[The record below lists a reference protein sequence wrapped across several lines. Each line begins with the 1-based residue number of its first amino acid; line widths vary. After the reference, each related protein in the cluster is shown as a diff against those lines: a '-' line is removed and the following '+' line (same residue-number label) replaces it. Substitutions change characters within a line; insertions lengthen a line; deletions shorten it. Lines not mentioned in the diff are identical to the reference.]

1 MLTDELFTQPPGTPI
16 ERAGKV
22 IRPTVDQ
29 MRSYWKGERL
39 PRFNLGWPC
48 VDFGLLHANLVLV
61 SGYANHGKGTMVR
74 QIALQM
80 YYKYGTKWA
89 FWSPEDMPEEY
100 FYADI
105 IHMITGK
112 STEKHHNN
120 YISEPEYLSAFAT
133 AAEVIKLIDFDV
145 DMPSIK
151 MILAEFDHM
160 YDMGIRGF
168 VIDPF
173 NNTEDAN
180 SDAAYDKT
188 IREVGLSIRK
198 WARAKGD
205 VFPIV
210 VTHPKSPTGVK
221 SGEDAKLP
229 SYNELHYGSDW
240 GKIFDDIIIYHHPTF
255 NTQKDSINR
264 VISLAKVK
272 KAKISGRR
280 TDYYMNWNYV
290 INRILDAEYKCGLP
304 EITDAP
310 APKLPPHPMQPIENE
325 KLPF

>member
-1 MLTDELFTQPPGTPI
+1 MPLTEDIFTKQPGAPI
-16 ERAGKV
+16 EQPGKI
-22 IRPTVDQ
+22 IRPTNDQ
-29 MRSYWKGERL
+29 MLRYWRGERL
-39 PRFNLGWPC
+39 PRFEIGWPGI
-48 VDFGLLHANLVLV
+48 DFGLLQSNLVLV

-112 STEKHHNN
+112 STESKYNN
-120 YISEPEYLSAFAT
+120 YISEPEYMDGFRT
-133 AAEVIKLIDFDV
+133 ASDAIRLVDFNT
-145 DMPSIK
+145 DMPSFR
-151 MILAEFDHM
+151 MILDQFDFM
-160 YDMGIRGF
+160 YAAGARGF

-188 IREVGLSIRK
+188 IREVGLGLRK
-198 WARAKGD
+198 WARNKGD

-255 NTQKDSINR
+255 NTQKDKNDRI
-264 VISLAKVK
+264 ISLAKVK
-272 KAKISGRR
+272 KQKISGKRA
-280 TDYYMNWNYV
+280 DFFVNWNWV
-290 INRILDAEYKCGLP
+290 INRILDYDYKCGLP
-304 EITDAP
+304 DVKGSAP
-310 APKLPPHPMQPIENE
+310 CPMQPHPEQIKIENS
-325 KLPF
+325 PF

>member
-1 MLTDELFTQPPGTPI
+1 MLNEDILMEKPGTPI
-16 ERAGKV
+16 ERTGKV
-22 IRPTVDQ
+22 IIPTLDQ
-29 MRSYWKGERL
+29 MKKYWRGERL
-39 PRFNLGWPC
+39 PRFDLGWHG
-48 VDFGLLHANLVLV
+48 VDFGLLQANLVLV

-74 QIALQM
+74 QIALQL
-80 YYKYGTKWA
+80 YYKYGTKWS

-120 YISEPEYLSAFAT
+120 FITEPEYVAAFKT
-133 AAEVIKLIDFDV
+133 ASDVIKLIDFDA
-145 DMPSIK
+145 DLPSIK
-151 MILAEFDHM
+151 MILNEFDQQ
-160 YDMGIRGF
+160 YKTGVRGF

-180 SDAAYDKT
+180 SEQAYDRT
-188 IREVGLSIRK
+188 IREVGLSMRK
-198 WARAKGD
+198 WARNKGD
-205 VFPIV
+205 VFTVV
-210 VTHPKSPTGVK
+210 VTHPKSPSGVK

-255 NTQKDSINR
+255 NTQKDSMNR

-272 KAKISGRR
+272 KAKISGKR
-280 TDYYMNWNYV
+280 TDYYMNWNWV
-290 INRILDAEYKCGLP
+290 INRILDNDYKCGLP
-304 EITDAP
+304 EIEGSEP
-310 APKLPPHPMQPIENE
+310 CPLKPHAQIEI
-325 KLPF
+325 KTSPF